1 MILRLILKDLIAYRK
16 TIILYFLGVII
27 IGNIFIFRY
36 YPWHVYMMY
45 GYLALVCIST
55 FYSFIEKNRSAE
67 ILTCSLPLTRS
78 SIVKARYLVS
88 AILTIGGLLIW
99 LGNAYLASLFY
110 VDTRTIFDHVTKMK
124 VLLMA
129 LFFISI
135 FTSIF
140 LPSIFS
146 FRLMGT
152 VITFIIALITA
163 VMSLSMV
170 FHPYS
175 GSYNPS
181 LESRDI
187 MSVSVLFLIMVALTS
202 ISFGLSLKL
211 YNSKDI

>member
-45 GYLALVCIST
+45 GCLALVSIST
-55 FYSFIEKNRSAE
+55 FYSFIEKNRSTE

-88 AILTIGGLLIW
+88 AIMTIGGLLIW

-110 VDTRTIFDHVTKMK
+110 MDTRTIFDHVIKMK

-135 FTSIF
+135 YTSII

-163 VMSLSMV
+163 VTSVSMV
-170 FHPYS
+170 FSPYS

-181 LESRDI
+181 LESRDLI
-187 MSVSVLFLIMVALTS
+187 SVSVLFLIMVALTS

>member
-27 IGNIFIFRY
+27 VGNIFIFQY

-45 GYLALVCIST
+45 GYLALVFIST
-55 FYSFIEKNRSAE
+55 FYSFTEKNRSTE

-99 LGNAYLASLFY
+99 IGNAYLASLLY
-110 VDTRTIFDHVTKMK
+110 ADTRTSFDHVTKMK

-135 FTSIF
+135 YTSIF

-163 VMSLSMV
+163 VTSVSMV

-187 MSVSVLFLIMVALTS
+187 ISVSVLFLIMVALTS

>member
-16 TIILYFLGVII
+16 TIILNFLGVII

-45 GYLALVCIST
+45 GYLALVYIST
-55 FYSFIEKNRSAE
+55 FYSFIEKNRSTE

-110 VDTRTIFDHVTKMK
+110 VDARTIFDHVTKMK

-135 FTSIF
+135 YTSIF
-140 LPSIFS
+140 LPSVFS
-146 FRLMGT
+146 FRLIGT

-163 VMSLSMV
+163 VTLVSLV

-181 LESRDI
+181 FESRDI
-187 MSVSVLFLIMVALTS
+187 ISVFVLFLIMVVLSS
-202 ISFGLSLKL
+202 ISFGLSVKL
-211 YNSKDI
+211 YNRKNI